1 MTSVCCVS
9 VPFCVGATTKTQE
22 NVLSVQKHLIIHAT
36 LKHKH
41 ILLSNACKCFKFK
54 QASLIHFSP
63 IFPLLCDFYFLILHA
78 IKLLSFF
85 YKKTFSHTASFW
97 HGACAF
103 WFSICFWLF
112 LSSRCGSLFMRMS
125 NDRDVIRR
133 VLWVMKPQLWERRIS
148 STSGAF
154 LSLPWTQTL
163 FVQDQWQI
171 MH

>member
-85 YKKTFSHTASFW
+85 YKKNFLSHCLFLTRCLRFLV
-97 HGACAF
+97 F
-103 WFSICFWLF
+103 NLFLIIFVLQVWFSLHE
-112 LSSRCGSLFMRMS
+112 
-125 NDRDVIRR
+125 D
-133 VLWVMKPQLWERRIS
+133 E
-148 STSGAF
+148 
-154 LSLPWTQTL
+154 
-163 FVQDQWQI
+163 
-171 MH
+171 